1 MAKIKKEVLSSKVY
15 SSLKDMIADY
25 RFQPG
30 ARVNVEQLTR
40 ELGVSRTPI
49 WEAIRRLEQEGLL
62 KNIPNRGVFM
72 IEITLEKAFE
82 IFQVRGALERL
93 VGRLAAQNIDDKILC
108 KMGNCL
114 DEQLKAVEEGDL
126 VRYSHLDFDFHSMI
140 YKMTQ
145 NSFLQEMLDSIKTR
159 MQPFKIEL
167 KPILLHLYK
176 DHLEIFNGLRS
187 KNPDKVEE
195 AFIQHNEKILGRIKE
210 DMEMEAERVSAS
222 KKVREEHFSKLH

>member
-1 MAKIKKEVLSSKVY
+1 MARIKKEVLSSKVY

-72 IEITLEKAFE
+72 VEMTLAQAFE
-82 IFQVRGALERL
+82 VFQVRGALER
-93 VGRLAAQNIDDKILC
+93 VAGRLAVRNIDEKTLDK
-108 KMGNCL
+108 MRQCL

-126 VRYSHLDFDFHSMI
+126 VQYSRLDFDFHSMI

-176 DHLEIFNGLRS
+176 DHLEILNALRS

-195 AFIQHNEKILGRIKE
+195 AFMQHNEKILDRIRE
-210 DMEMEAERVSAS
+210 EMEMEAERVRAT
-222 KKVREEHFSKLH
+222 KKFRQDHF